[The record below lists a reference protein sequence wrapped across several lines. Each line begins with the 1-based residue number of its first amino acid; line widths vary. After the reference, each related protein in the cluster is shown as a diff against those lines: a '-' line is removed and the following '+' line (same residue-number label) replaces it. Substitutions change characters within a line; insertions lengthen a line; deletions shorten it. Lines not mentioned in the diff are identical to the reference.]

1 MTDGKNIFKILDDM
15 IAHNGQDYPI
25 YANEVLALQIARDAL
40 AERDRK
46 LEHIEDVAKDMC
58 EHYCKYPRHLRLRGR
73 RHRLIGIGI
82 LYELP
87 SEQTGGMK

>member
-1 MTDGKNIFKILDDM
+1 MTDGKNILKILDDM

-25 YANEVLALQIARDAL
+25 YANEVVALQMARNAL

-58 EHYCKYPRHLRLRGR
+58 EHYCKYPDTFDSELEGIDLSESEYCTNCPLNRL
-73 RHRLIGIGI
+73 
-82 LYELP
+82 EV
-87 SEQTGGMK
+87 

>member
-1 MTDGKNIFKILDDM
+1 MTDGKNIFKILNDM

-25 YANEVLALQIARDAL
+25 YANEVVALQMARDAL

-58 EHYCKYPRHLRLRGR
+58 EHYCKYPDIFDSETEGIDLTESEYCTNCPLNRL
-73 RHRLIGIGI
+73 
-82 LYELP
+82 EA
-87 SEQTGGMK
+87 

>member
-1 MTDGKNIFKILDDM
+1 MTDGKNILKILDDM

-25 YANEVLALQIARDAL
+25 YANEVVALNMARNAL

-58 EHYCKYPRHLRLRGR
+58 ENYCKYPDTFDSELEGIDLSESEYCYNCPLNRL
-73 RHRLIGIGI
+73 
-82 LYELP
+82 EV
-87 SEQTGGMK
+87 